1 MKRIDVK
8 NVNKKYMVLIK
19 QMKYKKYYVNF
30 GNFFRKNSIRNI

>member
-8 NVNKKYMVLIK
+8 NVNKKYMIK

-30 GNFFRKNSIRNI
+30 GNFFRKNSIRKYI